1 MVVALKS
8 LKRTDHE
15 VSRGK
20 HARKLVFFRRI
31 LSWHPGSR
39 SSSMNDLTNISPEM
53 TMTTVEIAELCNKR
67 HDNVMVVAKKLK
79 SKGIITAPEIEELF
93 TVNNGA
99 QLKRKIFRLNKTE
112 SLNLVANLSPEFTA
126 RIIDR
131 WQELEAKQSDPVKAL
146 QDPAQL
152 RALLLDNVEKVIRLE
167 AENGE
172 LKPLAASYEHL
183 TKADGTFCITDAAK
197 ALSVRPK
204 DLFTDLREMKWI
216 YRRVGGAHWIGYS
229 DKVQQGLLDHKV
241 TEVTT
246 SDGRSKITEQ
256 VRITAKGMAKL
267 AEKYS
272 SLFAAE

>member
-1 MVVALKS
+1 
-8 LKRTDHE
+8 
-15 VSRGK
+15 
-20 HARKLVFFRRI
+20 
-31 LSWHPGSR
+31 
-39 SSSMNDLTNISPEM
+39 MNDPTNISPEM

-67 HDNVMVVAKKLK
+67 HDNVMRVANVLK
-79 SKGIITAPEIEELF
+79 TRGIIYAPQIEERY
-93 TVNNGA
+93 NNNNV
-99 QLKRKIFRLNKTE
+99 RKIFRLNKTE

-152 RALLLDNVEKVIRLE
+152 RSLLLDNVEKVIRLE

-197 ALSVRPK
+197 ALSIRPK
-204 DLFTDLREMKWI
+204 DLFSDLREMKWI

-229 DKVQQGLLDHKV
+229 DKVQQGLLEHKV